1 MLSYLVLSGRFC
13 DIGVKHGVLVF
24 GGKHIYLLSYLVPSG
39 RFCDFAILFHRC
51 RTMCQK
57 APNMTTNM
65 YVFHQKP
72 TLRVSHRCRK
82 ICQKAPNMTTNMYVF
97 HLPEIMD
104 FAEFPRN
111 VEKARKCYNLC
122 FKMLIRMDPRATFSQ
137 I

>member
-1 MLSYLVLSGRFC
+1 MVTFSCFSTYRGNSAKSTIFGRWKTYILLSYLVLSGTLC
-13 DIGVKHGVLVF
+13 DIG
-24 GGKHIYLLSYLVPSG
+24 GKEWQNRKIGP
-39 RFCDFAILFHRC
+39 
-51 RTMCQK
+51 K

-97 HLPEIMD
+97 HLPEMMD

-137 I
+137 F

>member
-1 MLSYLVLSGRFC
+1 MLSGRFC
-13 DIGVKHGVLVF
+13 DIGVKHGMLVF
-24 GGKHIYLLSYLVPSG
+24 GGKHTYLLSYLVLSG
-39 RFCDFAILFHRC
+39 TLCDIGGKELQNRKIGP
-51 RTMCQK
+51 K